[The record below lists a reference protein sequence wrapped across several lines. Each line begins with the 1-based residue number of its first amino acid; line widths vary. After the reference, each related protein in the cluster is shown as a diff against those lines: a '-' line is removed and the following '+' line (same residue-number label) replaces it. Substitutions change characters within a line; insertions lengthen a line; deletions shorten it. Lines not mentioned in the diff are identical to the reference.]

1 MYRPTANKACY
12 QTIVIQTS
20 PTAVA
25 YEALTSK
32 VSCLVLRIRITIME
46 LELCFQLVVYIVS
59 QIICFHGRGEIKF

>member
-1 MYRPTANKACY
+1 MDRPTASEVCH

-32 VSCLVLRIRITIME
+32 VSYLVAMYYIYNSD
-46 LELCFQLVVYIVS
+46 VYAYLWN
-59 QIICFHGRGEIKF
+59 